1 MRRLA
6 LLLVAALLPALA
18 LAEPVASKAVTIVG
32 WGGVSLK
39 GAIIRVEK
47 LDGTSMS
54 VTLDP
59 QGKAVV
65 REVPLGILKVTI
77 VSWKGVPVDYTVT
90 VTPSNATVVCPKI
103 GKLFVTVKGAAGQ
116 PIKGAEVKVLYEG
129 KLVEAGTTDKGGSFT
144 IYLPEA
150 EYTVIAEYA
159 GRRVSTAVK
168 VPGSGTGKASL
179 SIDVFMVVGGLP
191 LTYTEVVEIL
201 IGLAV
206 AVIVLFV
213 IAYEYS
219 AWRRKRLVKKVVAR
233 A

>member
-1 MRRLA
+1 M
-6 LLLVAALLPALA
+6 
-18 LAEPVASKAVTIVG
+18 
-32 WGGVSLK
+32 
-39 GAIIRVEK
+39 
-47 LDGTSMS
+47 
-54 VTLDP
+54 
-59 QGKAVV
+59 
-65 REVPLGILKVTI
+65 PLGILKVTI

-103 GKLFVTVKGAAGQ
+103 GKLFVAVKGAAGQ
-116 PIKGAEVKVLYEG
+116 PIEGAEVKVLYEG

-144 IYLPEA
+144 TYLPEA

-159 GRRVSTAVK
+159 GRRVSTTVK
-168 VPGSGTGKASL
+168 VPGSGTGKANL
-179 SIDVFMVVGGLP
+179 SVDVFMVVGGLP
-191 LTYTEVVEIL
+191 LTYTEVVGIL

-219 AWRRKRLVKKVVAR
+219 AWRRKRLVKRVVAR